1 MNSIHHVLRLNQ
13 LYDDYHHPHPN
24 PHPGVVL
31 VQFLFTLVW
40 QLLQASL
47 QDEGLLQHKSSLLF
61 LDPDPYPD
69 HDLTME
75 LDTHPHKHALHA
87 KNTSTAIQFIA
98 RFLHDKLTSRI
109 LSLVQR
115 NMYVILL
122 RTNLNLFVSL
132 GFIFIKYSFAGQRTG
147 EHSLMS

>member
-1 MNSIHHVLRLNQ
+1 MNSIHHVLRLSQ
-13 LYDDYHHPHPN
+13 LYHYDYDPSHL
-24 PHPGVVL
+24 HPGVVL

-47 QDEGLLQHKSSLLF
+47 QDEGLLQHKSLLF
-61 LDPDPYPD
+61 VDPD
-69 HDLTME
+69 HDLDLTVE
-75 LDTHPHKHALHA
+75 FNVNKHALHA

-115 NMYVILL
+115 NMY
-122 RTNLNLFVSL
+122 F
-132 GFIFIKYSFAGQRTG
+132 Y
-147 EHSLMS
+147 